1 MKYSVA
7 VCALLGMITKEQVQ
21 ALKVEDVIPEDQLVN
36 IDEEQLKDE
45 EYLQVV
51 AQLNSE
57 PVDNTFVD
65 IEDSEDDDLVELASE
80 SLSESDE
87 GSDGMKSGGDS
98 QTESEE
104 DEAEEQ
110 PKASKKGKT
119 LVEKEKKS

>member
-65 IEDSEDDDLVELASE
+65 IEDSEDDDDLVELASE

-87 GSDGMKSGGDS
+87 GSDGMKSGDS

-110 PKASKKGKT
+110 PKTSKKGKT
-119 LVEKEKKS
+119 LIEKEKKS